1 MASMTTVMTIAGRVA
16 AAVVRVAKVARVARV
31 AKALESRARDPENLA
46 RDLLEADLGGAQR
59 LVMMIGAI
67 GVTAVAATVAAPAS
81 LARDEEPKKHEMH
94 ATCVLIRCTVMM

>member
-1 MASMTTVMTIAGRVA
+1 MTTVMTIAGGVA
-16 AAVVRVAKVARVARV
+16 AAVVKVAKVARVARV